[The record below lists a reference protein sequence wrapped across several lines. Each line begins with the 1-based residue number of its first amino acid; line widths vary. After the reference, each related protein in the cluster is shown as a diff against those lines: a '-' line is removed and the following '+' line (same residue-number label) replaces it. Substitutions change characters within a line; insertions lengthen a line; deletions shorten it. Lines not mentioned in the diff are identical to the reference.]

1 MTSLPERTSAGMT
14 TIVKSTTRIVAAFI
28 MLFGVSIVLYGH
40 VTPGGGFAGGVII
53 AAAFVLIVLAF
64 GQTLAGK
71 FVTGTTA
78 SVWDSAAATA
88 FLWVGLLGYLGG
100 CFFWNFLRPPQGGQ
114 SALFKLYSAGS
125 VLLSNMAIGMKV
137 GMGLLGVFLAL
148 SMFRP
153 SRNQGEG
160 HE

>member
-1 MTSLPERTSAGMT
+1 MTPHSPRGGSGMT
-14 TIVKSTTRIVAAFI
+14 IIVKSTTRIVTAFI
-28 MLFGVSIVLYGH
+28 MLFGTTIVLYGH

-53 AAAFVLIVLAF
+53 AAAFALIVLAF
-64 GQTLAGK
+64 GKTLAGR

-88 FLWVGLLGYLGG
+88 FLFVGVLGYLGG
-100 CFFWNFLRPPQGGQ
+100 CFFWNFLRPPQSGRFT
-114 SALFKLYSAGS
+114 LFKLYSAGS
-125 VLLSNMAIGMKV
+125 ILLSNTAIGMKV

-148 SMFRP
+148 SVFRP
-153 SRNQGEG
+153 RREEGEG